1 MLVALRHYLG
11 MTADGGRPLLIIW
24 VMLAIVILLTVLA
37 GLSIEMLSASRAYV
51 SVESRWS
58 KAQKDAVYQL
68 TRYAR
73 SRDEAD
79 FRKYREEIAVALGMR
94 QARIE
99 LEKPDPDLDVVR
111 RGLLQGRNHPEDFDS
126 LVMLFRRFRH
136 LSYVSDTIAIWAKGD
151 GLIAQLNDMALR
163 LDREL
168 RRDGASASR
177 IDGILEEI
185 HEINGRLGPL
195 EDQFSA
201 LHVEASHFVKR
212 ALLGA
217 ALFAGPALLLFGTVL
232 VLRIL
237 KHDEQARKQKML
249 RDSEEQLR
257 AVLRNMPYPIGIA
270 RVRDGTMLYSNLRT
284 REETK
289 APAQVQGEQRA
300 PDFCV
305 NAQDWWDMVRRALD
319 EGFVRD
325 CEVQMKD
332 YEGRPFWTLIS
343 AQPLHFKD
351 EPCVLTSFVNINER
365 KQAEERLQFSAS
377 HDVLTGLP
385 NRVMFNERLS
395 QTLAQAQR
403 HPRRIAVLFID
414 LDGFKEVNDTFGHD
428 VGDALLKEIA
438 TRLRSCLRKGDVVG
452 RHGGDEFVVLIEEFD
467 QPEQLAVVARKIIRA
482 TAHPVVERGRECRV
496 TASVGIA
503 LYPQDGED
511 AETLLRSADSAM
523 YEAKVQGK
531 NRFLFHSPA
540 P

>member
-1 MLVALRHYLG
+1 MLTSIPSLRVAAGEGHPTRIIWALVAIVVCL
-11 MTADGGRPLLIIW
+11 TA
-24 VMLAIVILLTVLA
+24 MA
-37 GLSIEMLSASRAYV
+37 GLSIEMLSAARAYV
-51 SVESRWS
+51 SAESRWS

-68 TRYAR
+68 ARYAR

-79 FRKYREEIAVALGMR
+79 FRRYREAIAITLGSR

-99 LEKPDPDLDVVR
+99 LEKPDPDPDIVR
-111 RGLLQGRNHPEDFDS
+111 RSFLQGGNHPEDIGG
-126 LVMLFRRFRH
+126 LTMLFRRFRR
-136 LSYVSDTIAIWAKGD
+136 LNYVSDVIDIWVKADSTIEELEGA
-151 GLIAQLNDMALR
+151 ALR
-163 LDREL
+163 LRGEL
-168 RRDGASASR
+168 RGGASASR
-177 IDGILEEI
+177 VNEILEDI

-201 LHVEASHFVKR
+201 FHGEASRFVRR
-212 ALLGA
+212 ALLRTF
-217 ALFAGPALLLFGTVL
+217 LFAGPVLLLFGTML

-237 KHDEQARKQKML
+237 KHDAQARKQRAL

-270 RVRDGTMLYSNLRT
+270 RVRDGTMLYTNLRT

-332 YEGRPFWTLIS
+332 YEGRSFWTLIS

-385 NRVMFNERLS
+385 NRVMFGERLS
-395 QTLAQAQR
+395 QMLAQAQR

-428 VGDALLKEIA
+428 VGDALLREIA
-438 TRLRSCLRKGDVVG
+438 ARLQSCLRKGDVVG

-467 QPEQLAVVARKIIRA
+467 QPEQISVVARKIIRA

-511 AETLLRSADSAM
+511 VETLLRSADSAM
-523 YEAKVQGK
+523 YQAKVQGK

-540 P
+540 R